1 MRRRRRDNPL
11 SLFSFQDIIT
21 GLCGI
26 MIFMVLVQVCGM
38 TTKDCV
44 APSAT
49 VDSFAEAE
57 ESLDTLRAEIAAL
70 EKKLA
75 AVKARAAQAIVA
87 VPIKDRAAPGEA
99 DKLDAKL
106 TEREQTVAALVSQV
120 HDLETQVEAA
130 RKSEA
135 EDAERVREMERTRR
149 LLEQQLTNVK
159 GKKGVTL
166 FPERGVSKIP
176 VYMVCSG
183 SGLEIYRPFE
193 KYPKKW
199 IGAADVTRSL
209 TFYLDNLDH
218 TTHTVVLLVRPT
230 GVAVMN
236 WVVEL
241 LKEHSFVYGRD
252 PLEEGL
258 EVSFEGGATR

>member
-26 MIFMVLVQVCGM
+26 MIFMVLVQVCGL
-38 TTKDCV
+38 TTKDGV

-57 ESLDTLRAEIAAL
+57 DTRGVLQAEIAAL
-70 EKKLA
+70 EKRLA
-75 AVKARAAQAIVA
+75 AVKARAAQAVVA

-99 DKLDAKL
+99 EALDAKL
-106 TEREQTVAALVSQV
+106 TEREQSVAALVSQV

-130 RKSEA
+130 RESVA
-135 EDAERVREMERTRR
+135 EDAARVREMERTRR
-149 LLEQQLTNVK
+149 LLEQQLARAK
-159 GKKGVTL
+159 GRKGVTL
-166 FPERGVSKIP
+166 IPERGVSRIP

-183 SGLEIYRPFE
+183 TGLEIHRPFE
-193 KYPKKW
+193 KRPKGR
-199 IGAADVTRSL
+199 IAAADVAERLAS
-209 TFYLDNLDH
+209 YLDELDH
-218 TTHTVVLLVRPT
+218 TTHAVVLLVRPT
-230 GVAVMN
+230 GVAVMDRA
-236 WVVEL
+236 VEL
-241 LKEHSFVYGRD
+241 LKERSFVYGRD

-258 EVSFEGGATR
+258 EIAFDGEAAE